1 MAADFASLLARFTAA
16 VEAADGA
23 ALAALFT
30 EDGLYDDTFYGAF
43 RGRAAIRAM
52 LEDHFW
58 RDGTAF
64 RWDMRDPVSDGRTG
78 YASWLFSY
86 TARLAPFTG
95 RRVVVAGMS
104 RFALA
109 GGLIIHYAEAFDA
122 GQAFRQ
128 LGMAPDRL
136 AVVLD
141 RMNARFLAAT
151 ELGRHRGAD

>member
-1 MAADFASLLARFTAA
+1 MTVDFAALLAHFTAA

-30 EDGLYDDTFYGAF
+30 EEGVYEDTFYGAF
-43 RGRAAIRAM
+43 AGRAAIRSM
-52 LEDHFW
+52 LEDRFW

-64 RWDMRDPVSDGRTG
+64 RWDMSEPVCDGRTG
-78 YASWLFSY
+78 YARWLFSY
-86 TARLAPFTG
+86 TARLDPFAG
-95 RRVVVAGMS
+95 RRVAVAGMS

-109 GGLIIHYAEAFDA
+109 GGLIAHYAECFDA

-128 LGMAPDRL
+128 LGMAPERL

-151 ELGRHRGAD
+151 ELGRHRGEG